1 MRFLTVTSISLI
13 GGLALASCVD
23 QVALGPRSSAPT
35 SISAS
40 SVAAAGG
47 ASSYVIQST
56 GNAVPAGL
64 ADAVRAAGGTLTS
77 TLPQIGVAF
86 AVSSDAGFAARVAKL
101 AGVSSVTADM
111 VVQWVDP
118 KEAAIPLDADAS
130 GVVGG
135 TSLGSDETFFNI
147 QWAVK
152 AVHAPEAWDAGAR
165 GAGVRVAVIDGG
177 LNNLHIDL
185 NGSVDV
191 AHSASFV
198 QNFAFNQDVP
208 CTPPPGGT
216 CTTFSHATHVAGIV
230 AARDKR

>member
-1 MRFLTVTSISLI
+1 MAF
-13 GGLALASCVD
+13 A
-23 QVALGPRSSAPT
+23 PRSSGAR

-40 SVAAAGG
+40 SVAAAAG
-47 ASSYVIQST
+47 AGSYVIQGA
-56 GNAVPAGL
+56 GNAVPGGL
-64 ADAVRAAGGTLTS
+64 AAAVRAAGGTLTN

-86 AVSSDAGFAARVAKL
+86 AVSSDPSFAARVAKV
-101 AGVSSVTADM
+101 AGVGSVTADM

-147 QWAVK
+147 QWALK

-165 GAGVRVAVIDGG
+165 GTGVRVAVIDGG
-177 LNNLHIDL
+177 LNNLHSDL

-191 AHSASFV
+191 AHSLS
-198 QNFAFNQDVP
+198 VP
-208 CTPPPGGT
+208 AVVP
-216 CTTFSHATHVAGIV
+216 
-230 AARDKR
+230 R

>member
-23 QVALGPRSSAPT
+23 QGALGPRSSAPT

-86 AVSSDAGFAARVAKL
+86 AVSSDAGVAARVAKL
-101 AGVSSVTADM
+101 VVVSSVPAAM
-111 VVQWVDP
+111 VVQGADP
-118 KEAAIPLDADAS
+118 TGAAVPLVAD
-130 GVVGG
+130 VNC
-135 TSLGSDETFFNI
+135 EF
-147 QWAVK
+147 
-152 AVHAPEAWDAGAR
+152 
-165 GAGVRVAVIDGG
+165 
-177 LNNLHIDL
+177 
-185 NGSVDV
+185 
-191 AHSASFV
+191 
-198 QNFAFNQDVP
+198 
-208 CTPPPGGT
+208 
-216 CTTFSHATHVAGIV
+216 
-230 AARDKR
+230 